1 MFYLFVFFKLLKEC
15 ETRSVTPTSDLQ
27 DKMVDID
34 ENFAAVGIKTKSFTT
49 TTTTTTRT
57 RQQRVN
63 TAPKRA

>member
-1 MFYLFVFFKLLKEC
+1 MFLIYLQEC

-34 ENFAAVGIKTKSFTT
+34 ENFAAVGIETKSFTT